1 MLEGH
6 SSTLVTCNIRFCK
19 KKRNLRK
26 SWHFFFWHGQNV
38 TVVGHGQPRLLRLRG
53 PIAYRMKLG
62 FGVFLAG
69 LIELSRGGLTPPVEY
84 CNVAM

>member
-6 SSTLVTCNIRFCK
+6 SSTLVTCNIRFA
-19 KKRNLRK
+19 KRKEILG
-26 SWHFFFWHGQNV
+26 SHGIFFLHGQNV

>member
-6 SSTLVTCNIRFCK
+6 SSTLVTLDFA
-19 KKRNLRK
+19 KRKEILG
-26 SWHFFFWHGQNV
+26 SHGIFFFWHGQNV

-84 CNVAM
+84 YNVAM